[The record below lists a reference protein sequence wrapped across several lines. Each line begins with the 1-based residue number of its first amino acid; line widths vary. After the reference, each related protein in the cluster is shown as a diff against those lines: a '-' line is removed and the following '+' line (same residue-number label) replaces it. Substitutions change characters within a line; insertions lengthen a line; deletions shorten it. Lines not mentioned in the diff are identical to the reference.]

1 MDDVLFQDGHRRLKI
16 SVAGVNPESGTTSA
30 ETFRLTLYAFEDS
43 PSVNPLFTTQL
54 DVDQAAR
61 LHAYLDAISIVRDRA
76 QTISAPFVEIE
87 KGVPRSVIEAF
98 LNHPDL
104 LSDPD
109 VVRAVLTLNPD
120 LCRAIIETEL
130 SALDVQ
136 SLAYRREQLRI
147 MSRLL
152 EEPDFFQEYQRT
164 NNARGPEEVW
174 QQFFESNQ
182 WILGLGLHYVIGEGV
197 QPDKLEQVVAG
208 HSIAATGKRVDSL
221 LQTRGVVRSLCYVE
235 IKTHETALLH
245 QTEYRPD
252 VWRPSTELSGAVAQS
267 QKTVQLAIEH
277 LSSVFELPLN
287 ASHHGGERF
296 FNYAPRA
303 IVVCG
308 SLSQFVEGEV
318 TNIPKF
324 SSFELYRRSMQSPDI
339 VTYDEL
345 HERASAMVE
354 TGLAQ
359 RSPQGEDAELG
370 EEADNNATSE
380 T

>member
-1 MDDVLFQDGHRRLKI
+1 MDDVLFEDGSRRLKI
-16 SVAGVNPESGTTSA
+16 SVTGLDPETATVTA
-30 ETFRLTLYAFEDS
+30 ESFRLTLYAFDQLPTVKS
-43 PSVNPLFTTQL
+43 LFTAEL
-54 DVDQAAR
+54 NIEQAAA
-61 LHAYLDAISIVRDRA
+61 LHAYLNSISLVRDRA
-76 QTISAPFVEIE
+76 RSVSGRFVEIQQS
-87 KGVPRSVIEAF
+87 VPKAVTDAF
-98 LNHPDL
+98 LDHPDL

-136 SLAYRREQLRI
+136 SLAYRREQLQI

-164 NNARGPEEVW
+164 KNARGPEEVW
-174 QQFFESNQ
+174 QQFFEANQ

-359 RSPQGEDAELG
+359 RTSQGEAAELG
-370 EEADNNATSE
+370 EEAGNDATSE
-380 T
+380 S